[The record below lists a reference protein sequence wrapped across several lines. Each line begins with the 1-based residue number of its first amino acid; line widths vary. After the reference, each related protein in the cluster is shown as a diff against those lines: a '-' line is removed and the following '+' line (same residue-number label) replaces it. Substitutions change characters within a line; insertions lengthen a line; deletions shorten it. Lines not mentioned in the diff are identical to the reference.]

1 MISVKRNKL
10 LYAGATICVL
20 GAAVLF
26 TVLDGGEDTVR
37 YHQHLEQPSETELGE
52 KPESEGL
59 VTHLPIIEIDTSKD
73 GEYQKIPGKAVLDEQ
88 QNAVIG
94 EETGENGET
103 EITARLRT
111 IETEGEWH
119 DSEDEAD
126 YESDILIHIRGNS
139 SRAFDKL
146 NYRIKLTESGNPLQK
161 RAFPLLGMEES
172 ADWVLHGPFLDKTLI
187 RNYMWMNISAE
198 IMGYA
203 PNVRF
208 CELILDGEYMGVY
221 VLMETIEV
229 SEARVNL
236 TQYEE
241 GDPVMSYMV
250 HIEPKA
256 ELARSVETFS
266 FYAKKLE
273 PGRQIEITYPGV
285 QYQTETVKEYIQA
298 DFSEIE
304 KAIYSDEAG
313 SDPEFYLEYLDE
325 QSFVDYYILQE
336 FVGNNDMF
344 QASTY
349 LYKDVRGKLH
359 IGPVWDYN
367 NVLDNYTTVMPAEGF
382 LLSQNGFYSQL
393 MKSRRFVDRV
403 ISRYRDLRKG
413 VLSEEYLCTY
423 IQETES
429 WLGTA
434 VDRNFTVWG
443 YTWDWEQIP
452 MYERRRPDAGSGET
466 FADVNPASYKEATED
481 MISYMVRRGI
491 WLDEHIESL
500 RQYCQTSKNAGTAL
514 Y

>member
-1 MISVKRNKL
+1 MSNVRKGKL
-10 LYAGATICVL
+10 LYAGITVCIL
-20 GAAVLF
+20 AVMFSFLW
-26 TVLDGGEDTVR
+26 LDDGEDRVR
-37 YHQHLEQPSETELGE
+37 YHQHQEQPSETELGE
-52 KPESEGL
+52 KPDTDGL
-59 VTHLPIIEIDTSKD
+59 VTHLPIIQIDTEKD
-73 GEYQKIPGKAVLDEQ
+73 GVKQKIPGKAILDEG

-103 EITARLRT
+103 EIAASLKTMER
-111 IETEGEWH
+111 EGQWH
-119 DSEDEAD
+119 SSEDPAD
-126 YESDILIHIRGNS
+126 QESDILIHIRGNS
-139 SRAFDKL
+139 SRAFDKN
-146 NYRIKLTESGNPLQK
+146 NYRIKLTEKGDITKGRSLS
-161 RAFPLLGMEES
+161 LMGMPAS
-172 ADWVLHGPFLDKTLI
+172 SDWILHGPFLDKTLI

-221 VLMETIEV
+221 VLMETIDV
-229 SEARVNL
+229 SETKVNL

-256 ELARSVETFS
+256 ELAKSVETFS

-273 PGRQIEITYPGV
+273 PGRQIEIAYPRTM
-285 QYQTETVKEYIQA
+285 YQTDEVKQYIQT

-304 KAIYSDEAG
+304 QALYSSEAG
-313 SDPEFYLEYLDE
+313 SNPDFYLEYLDE

-349 LYKDVRGKLH
+349 FYKDVRGKLH

-367 NVLDNYTTVMPAEGF
+367 NVLDNYTNVMPAEDF

-393 MKSRRFVDRV
+393 MKSSRFVNKV
-403 ISRYRDLRKG
+403 TERYRELRKG
-413 VLSEEYLCTY
+413 ILSEEYLCSY
-423 IQETES
+423 IRETEA

-434 VDRNFTVWG
+434 VDRNYTVWG
-443 YTWDWEQIP
+443 YTWDWQQIP
-452 MYERRRPDAGSGET
+452 MYERRRPDAGSKET
-466 FADVNPASYKEATED
+466 YADVNPSSYGEATED
-481 MISYMVRRGI
+481 MISYMKRRGN
-491 WLDEHIESL
+491 WLDENIESL
-500 RQYCQTSKNAGTAL
+500 RQYCQTSKNAGTIL

>member
-1 MISVKRNKL
+1 MNSVRKNRL
-10 LYAGATICVL
+10 LFAGMTVCVL
-20 GAAVLF
+20 GASVFFSA
-26 TVLDGGEDTVR
+26 LDDGEDTVR
-37 YHQHLEQPSETELGE
+37 YHQHLEQPDENELGE
-52 KPESEGL
+52 KPESDGL
-59 VTHLPIIEIDTSKD
+59 VTHLPIIEIDTTKD
-73 GEYQKIPGKAVLDEQ
+73 GTYHKIPGKAVLDTQ

-94 EETGENGET
+94 EETGEHGET
-103 EITARLRT
+103 EIAAKIRT

-139 SRAFDKL
+139 SRAFDKSS
-146 NYRIKLTESGNPLQK
+146 YRIKLTKDGDPSQK
-161 RAFPLLGMEES
+161 QALGLLGMKAS

-203 PNVRF
+203 PEVRF
-208 CELILDGEYMGVY
+208 CELILDGQYMGVY

-229 SEARVNL
+229 SETRVNL
-236 TQYEE
+236 TPYEE

-256 ELARSVETFS
+256 ELNKSAETFS

-273 PGRQIEITYPGV
+273 PDRQIEIAYPGL
-285 QYQTETVKEYIQA
+285 QYLNENVKSYIQA
-298 DFSEIE
+298 DLSEIE

-313 SDPEFYLEYLDE
+313 SNPDFYVKYLDE

-336 FVGNNDMF
+336 FVGNNDVF

-349 LYKDVRGKLH
+349 FYKDVRGKLH

-367 NVLDNYTTVMPAEGF
+367 NVLDNYTTVMPAERF
-382 LLSQNGFYSQL
+382 IVSQNGFYSQL
-393 MKSRRFVDRV
+393 MKSERFVERV
-403 ISRYRDLRKG
+403 ISRYRELRSTI
-413 VLSEEYLCTY
+413 LSETYLRTY
-423 IQETES
+423 IRETEH

-434 VDRNFTVWG
+434 VDRNYEVWG
-443 YTWDWEQIP
+443 YTWDWRQIP
-452 MYERRRPDAGSGET
+452 MYERRRADSGSGES
-466 FADVNPASYKEATED
+466 FDDVNPASYEEATED
-481 MISYMVRRGI
+481 MINYMVRRST

-500 RQYCQTSKNAGTAL
+500 RQYCQTSKNAGTIL

>member
-1 MISVKRNKL
+1 MIAVQKSRL
-10 LYAGATICVL
+10 IFAGLTLCVL
-20 GAAVLF
+20 VAAVLF

-37 YHQHLEQPSETELGE
+37 YHQHLQQPGESELGE
-52 KPESEGL
+52 KPVSDGL
-59 VTHLPIIEIDTSKD
+59 VTHLPILEIDTARD
-73 GEYQKIPGKAVLDEQ
+73 GEPRKIPGKAILDEQ

-103 EITARLRT
+103 EITARLRS
-111 IETEGEWH
+111 IEAEGEWH
-119 DSEDEAD
+119 DSEGEAD

-139 SRAFDKL
+139 SRAFDKSS
-146 NYRIKLTESGNPLQK
+146 YRIKLTEDGNPLQK
-161 RAFPLLGMEES
+161 QSLPLLGMAPS

-229 SEARVNL
+229 SQSRVNL
-236 TQYEE
+236 TPYEA
-241 GDPVMSYMV
+241 GDPIMSYMV
-250 HIEPKA
+250 HIEPKT
-256 ELARSVETFS
+256 EPDRSLETFS

-273 PGRQIEITYPGV
+273 PKRQLEIAYPGAKDL
-285 QYQTETVKEYIQA
+285 TEEVRQYIQA

-304 KAIYSDEAG
+304 QALYSDEAG
-313 SDPEFYLEYLDE
+313 SNPDFYLEYIDE
-325 QSFVDYYILQE
+325 SSFVDYYILQE

-349 LYKDVRGKLH
+349 FYKDVRGKLH

-367 NVLDNYTTVMPAEGF
+367 NVLDNYTAVMPAEGL

-393 MKSRRFVDRV
+393 MKSPRFVNRV
-403 ISRYRDLRKG
+403 ISRYRQLRRG
-413 VLSEEYLCTY
+413 LLSEEYLRTY
-423 IQETES
+423 IQQTED
-429 WLGTA
+429 WLGSA
-434 VDRNFTVWG
+434 VERNFTVWG
-443 YTWDWEQIP
+443 YTWDWKRIP
-452 MYERRRPDAGSGET
+452 MYERRRPEIGSGET
-466 FADVNPASYKEATED
+466 FADVNPSSYGEATEA
-481 MISYMVRRGI
+481 MVNYMVRRGR
-491 WLDEHIESL
+491 WLDAHIESL
-500 RQYCQTSKNAGTAL
+500 KQYCQTSKNAAAVL